1 MDILSN
7 LGSLLGQGAAN
18 NQAQGGGGMFDPN
31 MLGGLVGALF
41 SGKPGAPAQGAAPSQ
56 GGAGDMGGLGS
67 LLGSLMGSG
76 STGGA
81 SSGGGMGGLLGSL
94 LGGEAQNVPPPPV
107 PKSAP
112 ARSNENY
119 ATNMLRAMVYAARAD
134 GKISP
139 NEQAAIQKQI
149 NMLNLGNE
157 AQAFI
162 DQAFKEPLNP
172 KAIAQSIATSDEAMN
187 IYAMTCAVT
196 GLDDPREV
204 QYAKDLAMALGI
216 PAQVQ
221 QAIQKKLLG

>member
-7 LGSLLGQGAAN
+7 LGSLLGQGAAGST
-18 NQAQGGGGMFDPN
+18 NQAQGGGGLFDPN

-41 SGKPGAPAQGAAPSQ
+41 SGKPGAPAQGAASS
-56 GGAGDMGGLGS
+56 GGSDMGGLGS

-76 STGGA
+76 GAGGA

-94 LGGEAQNVPPPPV
+94 LGGEASNVPPPPV
-107 PKSAP
+107 PKNAP
-112 ARSNENY
+112 APSNENY

-139 NEQAAIQKQI
+139 NEQTAIQKQL
-149 NMLNLGNE
+149 NMLNLGRE
-157 AQAFI
+157 AQSFI

-172 KAIAQSIATSDEAMN
+172 KAIAQSIATPDEAMN

-196 GLDDPREV
+196 GLDDPREL
-204 QYAKDLAMALGI
+204 QYAKDLAAAMGI

-221 QAIQKKLLG
+221 QAIQKKILG

>member
-7 LGSLLGQGAAN
+7 LGSLLGQGAAGN
-18 NQAQGGGGMFDPN
+18 NQTAAGGGGMFDPN

-41 SGKPGAPAQGAAPSQ
+41 SGKPGAPAQGAAAQ
-56 GGAGDMGGLGS
+56 GGGDMGGLGS

-134 GKISP
+134 GKINQ
-139 NEQAAIQKQI
+139 NEQAAIQKQV

-204 QYAKDLAMALGI
+204 QYAKDLAAALGI

-221 QAIQKKLLG
+221 QAIQRKLLG